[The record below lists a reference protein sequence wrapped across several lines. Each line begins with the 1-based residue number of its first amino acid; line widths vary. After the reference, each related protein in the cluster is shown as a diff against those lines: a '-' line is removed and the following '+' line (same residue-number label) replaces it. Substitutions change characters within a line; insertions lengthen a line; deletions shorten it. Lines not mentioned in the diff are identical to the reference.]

1 VALWHV
7 LILRNDDTEA
17 TDQEAYDVCHQLGWG
32 KPEGVEHGIWHVQP
46 TPEEEATRGALFDNG
61 GQIPDV
67 VCEIGDSS
75 YRIEIPN

>member
-1 VALWHV
+1 
-7 LILRNDDTEA
+7 
-17 TDQEAYDVCHQLGWG
+17 
-32 KPEGVEHGIWHVQP
+32 VQP
-46 TPEEEATRGALFDNG
+46 TPEEEATWGALFDNG